1 MDVNQKYCQSCHL
14 ISRNGFI
21 ITKIMTFKVHST
33 HASIAIKICHFYVNP
48 FNTCDAIAIDG
59 DRCASQKFYDANR
72 GNHKSVIS
80 ALAHE
85 LNFARSVF
93 CTFLEYHPPFPI
105 RHSAHSHILDSYLLY

>member
-1 MDVNQKYCQSCHL
+1 
-14 ISRNGFI
+14 
-21 ITKIMTFKVHST
+21 VHST

-59 DRCASQKFYDANR
+59 ERCASQKFYDANR

-80 ALAHE
+80 VLAHE

-93 CTFLEYHPPFPI
+93 CTFVIRCKIVLHPKLEHNLAI
-105 RHSAHSHILDSYLLY
+105 GIDILSVSHTSHKVRFIICS